1 MLQADRYWARLCEV
15 LGIPEA
21 ANDERFATMLTRMGN
36 AGECVA
42 LLDQVFATRPRAEW
56 LERLAAGGDFIVSI
70 VNSVDQLP
78 DDPQVKANGYVTTFE
93 HPGFG
98 PTRVVGVPVR
108 LSETPGTVSM
118 PAPEF
123 GQHTEEILTGLLGY
137 SWDDVAR
144 LKDAKVI

>member
-1 MLQADRYWARLCEV
+1 
-15 LGIPEA
+15 
-21 ANDERFATMLTRMGN
+21 MGN

-108 LSETPGTVSM
+108 LSETPGTVRMRLLRCGLCSAFKRARRGNAAARPRPR
-118 PAPEF
+118 PARPPGSDGRRERRP
-123 GQHTEEILTGLLGY
+123 
-137 SWDDVAR
+137 V
-144 LKDAKVI
+144 